1 MGLNREGTTQSGG
14 GGGLIRR
21 ERIRGDGLSCQME
34 TLQRGG
40 GTHYSCKME
49 DSSEGGAYQRERI
62 MRDIRWGLIRGA

>member
-1 MGLNREGTTQSGG
+1 MGLNREGTTQSG

-40 GTHYSCKME
+40 AHYSCKME

>member
-1 MGLNREGTTQSGG
+1 ME

-40 GTHYSCKME
+40 GGRTILVKWRTLL
-49 DSSEGGAYQRERI
+49 RE
-62 MRDIRWGLIRGA
+62 GLIKGNVS

>member
-14 GGGLIRR
+14 GGGLSEGSVLEGMAYLVKWRR
-21 ERIRGDGLSCQME
+21 FRE
-34 TLQRGG
+34 GG
-40 GTHYSCKME
+40 AHYSCKME

>member
-1 MGLNREGTTQSGG
+1 ME
-14 GGGLIRR
+14 GGGLIRRR

-40 GTHYSCKME
+40 GRYSCKIE

>member
-40 GTHYSCKME
+40 GGRTILVKWRTLL
-49 DSSEGGAYQRERI
+49 RE
-62 MRDIRWGLIRGA
+62 GLIKGNVS

>member
-1 MGLNREGTTQSGG
+1 ME

-40 GTHYSCKME
+40 GRTILVKWRTLLR
-49 DSSEGGAYQRERI
+49 EGLTKGNVS
-62 MRDIRWGLIRGA
+62 

>member
-40 GTHYSCKME
+40 GRTILVKWRTLLR
-49 DSSEGGAYQRERI
+49 EGLTKGNVS
-62 MRDIRWGLIRGA
+62 